1 MRSPEEVGAIH
12 FVGIGGIGMS
22 GIAEVLHNLGYK
34 VQGSDQGENANV
46 TRLRDMGIE
55 VWVGHKAANV
65 AEAAVLVVSSA
76 IKPDNEEL
84 VAARATHIP
93 IVRRAEMLAELMR
106 LKSCVTVAGTHG
118 KTTTTSLIACILEAS
133 EYDATII
140 NGGIIN
146 DYGTN
151 AKLGSGEWM
160 VVEADESDGSFMKLP
175 AEVAVV
181 TNIDPEHLDHYGDFD
196 ALKEAFKGFVE
207 KVPFYGFAVM
217 CIDHPEVQ
225 GLVGRI
231 EDKRIVTYGESR
243 QADIRFHNLTYKQ
256 GDSLFDIEIHDRK
269 TGEVT
274 HIDGIR
280 LPMPG
285 KHNVS
290 NATAAIAVAINM
302 GVSAE
307 AIKEGLA
314 GFKGV
319 KRRFTKT
326 GVWNGAAFFDDYAHH
341 PVEINAVLR
350 AARDASDRN
359 VIAIVQP
366 HRYTRLRDL
375 FNEFSTC
382 FNDADTVI
390 VCPVFEAGEEPIEG
404 IDHLHLADAMRRNGH
419 RDVLTIEHHDELPK
433 ILAEIAK
440 PDDFVVF
447 CGAGNISAWAIAMPN
462 ILNEE
467 GF

>member
-22 GIAEVLHNLGYK
+22 GIAEVLHNLGYI
-34 VQGSDQGENANV
+34 VQGSDVGENANV
-46 TRLRDMGIE
+46 ARLRDMGVKVI
-55 VWVGHKAANV
+55 VGHNAKNV
-65 AEAAVLVVSSA
+65 DEAAVLVVSSA

-84 VAARATHIP
+84 VAARSHYIP

-118 KTTTTSLIACILEAS
+118 KTTTTSLIACILEAA
-133 EYDATII
+133 EFDASVI

-196 ALKEAFKGFVE
+196 ALKAAFKGFVE

-225 GLVGRI
+225 SLVGRI
-231 EDKRIVTYGESR
+231 DDKRMVTYGESR
-243 QADIRFHNLTYKQ
+243 QADVRFLNLTFKQ
-256 GDSLFDIEIHDRK
+256 GDSLFDVEIHDRK
-269 TGEVT
+269 TGDVT
-274 HIDGIR
+274 LIEQIR

-290 NATAAIAVAINM
+290 NATAAIAVAYHM
-302 GVSAE
+302 GASVE
-307 AIKEGLA
+307 AIKSGLE

-350 AARDASDRN
+350 AARDASSAN
-359 VIAIVQP
+359 VIAVVQP

-375 FNEFSTC
+375 FDEFATC
-382 FNDADTVI
+382 FNDADMVI
-390 VCPVFEAGEEPIEG
+390 VCPVFEAGEAPIEG
-404 IDHLHLADAMRRNGH
+404 IDHVHLADATRRNGH
-419 RDVLTIEHHDELPK
+419 RHVVSVEHQDELAK
-433 ILAEIAK
+433 LLAQNAK

-447 CGAGNISAWAIAMPN
+447 CGAGSISTWANDMPK
-462 ILNEE
+462 ILNEQ

>member
-22 GIAEVLHNLGYK
+22 GIAEVLHNLGYT

-46 TRLRDMGIE
+46 TRLRDMGIK
-55 VWVGHKAANV
+55 VWVGHKAENV

-76 IKPDNEEL
+76 IKPDNAEL
-84 VAARATHIP
+84 VAARAQYTP

-118 KTTTTSLIACILEAS
+118 KTTTTSLIACVLEAA
-133 EYDATII
+133 EFDASVI

-196 ALKEAFKGFVE
+196 TLKDAFKGFVE

-225 GLVGRI
+225 ALVGRI
-231 EDKRIVTYGESR
+231 DDKRIVTYGESR
-243 QADIRFHNLTYKQ
+243 QADVRYHNLTYRQ
-256 GDSLFDIEIHDRK
+256 GDSIFDVEIHDRK
-269 TGEVT
+269 TGDLTKIEQ
-274 HIDGIR
+274 IR

-285 KHNVS
+285 QHNVS
-290 NATAAIAVAINM
+290 NAVAAIAVAINM
-302 GVSAE
+302 GVTPE
-307 AIKEGLA
+307 DIKTGLE

-375 FNEFSTC
+375 FNEFATC

-390 VCPVFEAGEEPIEG
+390 ICPVFEAGEEPIEG
-404 IDHLHLADAMRRNGH
+404 ADHLHLADATRRNGH
-419 RDVLTIEHHDELPK
+419 RDVLTIEHQDELPK
-433 ILAEIAK
+433 ILAQIAK

-447 CGAGNISAWAIAMPN
+447 CGAGSISAWANEMPN
-462 ILNEE
+462 ILNKE
-467 GF
+467 G